1 MSSNA
6 SEMPPDGVADTLGH
20 IGEEIANAVT
30 HGLGFLLSVAG
41 LVVIV
46 TFAALRGT
54 VWTVVSCSIYGA
66 TLVLLYLSSTL
77 YHAIPGPRTKR
88 LFRVFDHS
96 AIYLLIAGSYTPF
109 ILVRLRTPLGITLLS
124 IVWAL
129 SIGGIVFKAFKVD
142 GWGIVSTALYA
153 LIGWAAVFAVGPMVH
168 ALGWAGMRWIIAGG
182 LFYTGGIVFY
192 AIQRR
197 YFHAVW
203 HIFVL
208 CGSITHYFAI
218 LYFVVLAR

>member
-6 SEMPPDGVADTLGH
+6 SEMPPDGVVDTLGH
-20 IGEEIANAVT
+20 LGEEIANAVT

-46 TFAALRGT
+46 TYAALRGT

-77 YHAIPGPRTKR
+77 YHSIPAPKTKR
-88 LFRVFDHS
+88 IFRIFDHS

-109 ILVRLRTPLGITLLS
+109 ILVKMRTPLGITLHS
-124 IVWAL
+124 VVWAL
-129 SIGGIVFKAFKVD
+129 SIGGIVFKSFKVD
-142 GWGIVSTALYA
+142 GWGIVSTILYA

-192 AIQRR
+192 AIERK

-208 CGSITHYFAI
+208 CGSITHFFAI
-218 LYFVVLAR
+218 LFFVVLPR

>member
-1 MSSNA
+1 MSSDA
-6 SEMPPDGVADTLGH
+6 SEMPPDGVTNTLGH
-20 IGEEIANAVT
+20 LGEEIANAVT
-30 HGLGFLLSVAG
+30 HGVGFLLSVAG

-46 TFAALRGT
+46 TYAALRGT

-77 YHAIPGPRTKR
+77 YHAIPGRRTKR
-88 LFRVFDHS
+88 IFRIFDHS

-129 SIGGIVFKAFKVD
+129 SIGGVVFKSFNVD
-142 GWGIVSTALYA
+142 GWGIVSTTLYA
-153 LIGWAAVFAVGPMVH
+153 LIGWAAVFAIGPMVH
-168 ALGWAGMRWIIAGG
+168 ALGWAGMSWIIAGG
-182 LFYTGGIVFY
+182 IFYTGGIVFF
-192 AIQRR
+192 AIEKR

-208 CGSITHYFAI
+208 LGSITHYFAI
-218 LYFVVLAR
+218 LFFVVLPR

>member
-1 MSSNA
+1 MEWNRGAMSSNA
-6 SEMPPDGVADTLGH
+6 SEVPATGMADSLGH

-41 LVVIV
+41 LVVVV
-46 TFAALRGT
+46 TYAALRGDA
-54 VWTVVSCSIYGA
+54 WRVVSCSIYGA

-88 LFRVFDHS
+88 VFRVFDHS

-109 ILVRLRTPLGITLLS
+109 ILVRMRTTLGITLLS

-129 SIGGIVFKAFKVD
+129 SIGGIVFKAFRVD

-153 LIGWAAVFAVGPMVH
+153 LIG
-168 ALGWAGMRWIIAGG
+168 
-182 LFYTGGIVFY
+182 
-192 AIQRR
+192 
-197 YFHAVW
+197 
-203 HIFVL
+203 
-208 CGSITHYFAI
+208 
-218 LYFVVLAR
+218 